1 MNTLFLDFDGV
12 LFDTLKEAYL
22 LCRYVFY
29 KIDVR
34 LPIEPDKYARFYKF
48 KYLVNNS
55 WQYYYLMKCLSKDL
69 SDNKLIKEYN
79 NYLLDRDLVSEKIFD
94 KDYYAIRETLKTTM
108 QDFWISL
115 EEPFEFFF
123 NVKTLFEKRKFDVV
137 IVSRKDFSSIKFR
150 LNQYGLE
157 INDNNIYGKEQ
168 LESYSTKGQFLK
180 EYINNNSISR
190 AIFVD
195 DNSKNL
201 LSCQNIVNLKCFLAG
216 WGNIGILE
224 KGLSSSEIINEI
236 KLL

>member
-22 LCRYVFY
+22 LCRYIFY

-55 WQYYYLMKCLSKDL
+55 WQYYYLMKCLSNDFL
-69 SDNKLIKEYN
+69 DNKLIKEYN
-79 NYLLDRDLVSEKIFD
+79 NYLLNRDVNSEKIFD
-94 KDYYAIRETLKTTM
+94 KDYYAVRETLKNTM

-123 NVKTLFEKRKFDVV
+123 DVKTLFEKRKFDVV

-150 LNQYGLE
+150 LNQYGLS
-157 INDNNIYGKEQ
+157 ISDKNIYGKEQ
-168 LESYSTKGQFLK
+168 LEKYQQKGEFLK
-180 EYINNNSISR
+180 EYMLKNNVNR
-190 AIFVD
+190 AFFVD

-201 LSCQNIVNLKCFLAG
+201 LSCQNILNLKCFLAG
-216 WGNIGILE
+216 WGNIGISE
-224 KGLSSSEIINEI
+224 KGLTSSEIIKEI